1 MSFIK
6 KNIFGTF
13 RDPWSV
19 VINLVDTRPQILST
33 NVIYYKEKKPW
44 PRVEHFI
51 FSGVVFLMCYK
62 LQPEHVQYVCDGPMR
77 EWFIN
82 PSNQN

>member
-33 NVIYYKEKKPW
+33 NVIYYKEKKP
-44 PRVEHFI
+44 
-51 FSGVVFLMCYK
+51 
-62 LQPEHVQYVCDGPMR
+62 
-77 EWFIN
+77 
-82 PSNQN
+82 